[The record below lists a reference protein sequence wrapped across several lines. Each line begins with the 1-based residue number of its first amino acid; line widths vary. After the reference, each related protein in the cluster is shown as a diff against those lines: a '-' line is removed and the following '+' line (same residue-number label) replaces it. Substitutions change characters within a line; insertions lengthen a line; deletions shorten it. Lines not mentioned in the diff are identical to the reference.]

1 MNFPESLS
9 LVFRDYPVVV
19 HQPVQ
24 WGELDIAYHV
34 NNTVHAR
41 WSETGRVAYFLE
53 YQPDAFTRHELTEGP
68 ILAKLQLKYI
78 APIFFPDTIWIGTRV
93 IDLLDDR
100 YTMESLLVSEKNER
114 PCALIKAML
123 VNYDY
128 RALRKIDLPDR
139 FAADIQAFEARMLHH
154 RKSSHLSED
163 K

>member
-1 MNFPESLS
+1 MPVPPALQS
-9 LVFRDYPVVV
+9 VFREYPVVV

-53 YQPDAFTRHELTEGP
+53 FAPEAFTQLEPTEGP
-68 ILAKLQLKYI
+68 ILAKLSLKYI

-93 IDLLDDR
+93 TDLLEDR
-100 YTMESLLVSEKNER
+100 YTMESLLVSEKSSR
-114 PCALIKAML
+114 ACALIKAVL

-128 RALRKIDLPDR
+128 RALKKIPLPEN
-139 FAADIQAFEARMLHH
+139 FAADVQAFEAQVLAQRVGQTD
-154 RKSSHLSED
+154 RD
-163 K
+163 A

>member
-1 MNFPESLS
+1 MNFPPALAPA
-9 LVFRDYPVVV
+9 FRDYPVVV

-53 YQPDAFTRHELTEGP
+53 YQPEAFTSHELTEGP

-78 APIFFPDTIWIGTRV
+78 APIFFPDTIWIGTRI
-93 IDLLDDR
+93 IDLLEDR
-100 YTMESLLVSEKNER
+100 YTMESLLVSEKNQR
-114 PCALIKAML
+114 PCALIKAVL

-128 RALRKIDLPDR
+128 RTQRKIDLPEN
-139 FAADIQAFEARMLHH
+139 FVEEVQAFEARLLAE
-154 RKSSHLSED
+154 RKNSHPPEGR
-163 K
+163 